1 MEAHA
6 ASAANDITF
15 VIRITKRASSLA
27 PEGSGCLLGRACT
40 PAKRQLTCGERKKE
54 KCRDAG

>member
-1 MEAHA
+1 MGAHA

-15 VIRITKRASSLA
+15 VIRITKRVSSLA
-27 PEGSGCLLGRACT
+27 PEGSGCLGKACT